1 MQEQLIRNII
11 SEVLKNVENT
21 IDANP
26 NENKEE
32 LKNIQNF
39 QNNKISLENDI
50 PEFVGSAIGDTVGLV
65 IANVNELLLNKM
77 NVSKKYR
84 SIGIIGARTGAS
96 AQIISADEAVK
107 GTNSEIIKVELARD
121 TKGNAGHGVLIV
133 FGAMD
138 VSDVRQAVEITLND
152 LNRTFG
158 NLYINECGHLEIQY
172 TPRSSY
178 ACNKA
183 FNAPIGTAFGVIVG
197 APAAIGLLMADS
209 ALKASNVDIIDHWS
223 PAYKTSYSNECV
235 TTIYGDSE
243 AVKQALITAREVGIN
258 VLSKIGSTPTSQ
270 STPYI

>member
-1 MQEQLIRNII
+1 MQEQLMRNII
-11 SEVLKNVENT
+11 SEVLKNVEIT
-21 IDANP
+21 IDTNQ
-26 NENKEE
+26 NKEE

-39 QNNKISLENDI
+39 QNSKISLENDI

-121 TKGNAGHGVLIV
+121 TKGNAGHGVLII
-133 FGAMD
+133 FGAAD

-172 TPRSSY
+172 TSRASY
-178 ACNKA
+178 ACNKT
-183 FNAPIGTAFGVIVG
+183 FNAPIGSAFGVIVG

-243 AVKQALITAREVGIN
+243 AVKQALITARELGTNI
-258 VLSKIGSTPTSQ
+258 LSKIGSTPTSQ